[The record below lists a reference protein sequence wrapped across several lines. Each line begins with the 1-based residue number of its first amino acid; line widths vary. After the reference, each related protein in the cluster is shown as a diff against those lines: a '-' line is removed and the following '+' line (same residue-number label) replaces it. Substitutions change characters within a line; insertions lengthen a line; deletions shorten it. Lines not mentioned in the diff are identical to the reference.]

1 MEAETY
7 IAKETARAL
16 SQSLDFSLLEQER
29 RFWFLQSASKREDCY
44 LVF

>member
-7 IAKETARAL
+7 IAKKETARAL

-29 RFWFLQSASKREDCY
+29 RL
-44 LVF
+44 LVPAIGK

>member
-29 RFWFLQSASKREDCY
+29 RL
-44 LVF
+44 LVPATGK